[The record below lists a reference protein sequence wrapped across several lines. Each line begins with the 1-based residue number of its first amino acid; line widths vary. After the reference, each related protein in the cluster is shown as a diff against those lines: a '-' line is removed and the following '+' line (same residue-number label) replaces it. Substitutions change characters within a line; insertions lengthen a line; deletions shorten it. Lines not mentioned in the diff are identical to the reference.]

1 MATDRPPFPAVAQV
15 LELPSLSIRTVPP
28 EWQDLNGH
36 VNVRHYLELYDEAS
50 RPLLPVLGLEGLTGN
65 GGLGLFD
72 LEHHIAYLAELHVG
86 DQVSAHL
93 RIVARSAKRFH
104 GIMFVVNHTR
114 RQLASTLEFVSTAAD
129 LALRRSVPLPSA
141 AARWLDEAIAAQA
154 RLAWPAP
161 LCGTM
166 AP

>member
-1 MATDRPPFPAVAQV
+1 MAADRPSFPSVAEV
-15 LELPSLSIRTVPP
+15 LELPSLSIRTVPA

-36 VNVRHYLELYDEAS
+36 VNVRHYVEFYDEAS
-50 RPLLPVLGLEGLTGN
+50 RPLLPVLGLEGLDGD

-72 LEHHIAYLAELHVG
+72 LEHHIAYRAELHVG
-86 DQVSAHL
+86 DQISAHL

-104 GIMFVVNHTR
+104 GVMFIVNHTR

-129 LALRRSVPLPSA
+129 LALRGTVSLPPA
-141 AARWLDEAIAAQA
+141 ATRWLDAAIAAQA
-154 RLAWPAP
+154 RLTWPAP
-161 LCGTM
+161 LCGSM

>member
-1 MATDRPPFPAVAQV
+1 MQRAFPTIAQV
-15 LELPSLSIRTVPP
+15 LELPSLTVRTVPP
-28 EWQDLNGH
+28 GWQDLNGH

-50 RPLLPVLGLEGLTGN
+50 RPLLPVLGLEGQAGD
-65 GGLGLFD
+65 GGHGLFD

-93 RIVARSAKRFH
+93 RIVGRTPRRFH
-104 GIMFVVNHTR
+104 GVMFIVNHTR

-129 LALRRSVPLPSA
+129 LATRRTMPLPASA
-141 AARWLDEAIAAQA
+141 VHWLDAAIAAQA
-154 RLAWPAP
+154 RLGWAAP
-161 LCGTM
+161 LCGVM